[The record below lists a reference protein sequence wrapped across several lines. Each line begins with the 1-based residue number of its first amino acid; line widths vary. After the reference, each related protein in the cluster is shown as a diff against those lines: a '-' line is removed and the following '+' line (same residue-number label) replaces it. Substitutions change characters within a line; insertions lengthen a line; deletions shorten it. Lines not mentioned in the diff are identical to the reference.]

1 MMKTF
6 LLRISLWVFML
17 LSACAPAPTSSTGLS
32 QSTPGGLPKVLAVEN
47 FMADIAQ
54 NVAGDRVKVDSL
66 IPIGVDPHAFEPVPQ
81 DVVKIADSG
90 LLIVN
95 GAGLEESWLQK
106 TLNNAGGNRLVV
118 EAATGLA
125 SRTPRPG
132 ELVTPGAQGAATDPH
147 FWLDPTQVITY
158 TENIRDGLI
167 QVDPAGKDVYTR
179 NADNYITQ
187 LKTLDQWVADQVSQ
201 IPAGRRLLVT
211 NHESLGYYA
220 DRYGF
225 TIVGAII
232 PSTSPEASSSAQ
244 QIARLIDQI
253 KATQAP
259 AIFLEAGSNPQLA
272 DQIAQE
278 TGVKVVTD
286 LYTHFLTGPGG
297 SAPTYIDM
305 IKYNTRIIAAALK

>member
-1 MMKTF
+1 MKLF
-6 LLRISLWVFML
+6 LLRISLLAVL
-17 LSACAPAPTSSTGLS
+17 ALSACTPRSGPS
-32 QSTPGGLPKVLAVEN
+32 QSTSGGLPKVLAVEN
-47 FMADIAQ
+47 FLADMAQ

-66 IPIGVDPHAFEPVPQ
+66 LPVGVDPHAFEPVPQ
-81 DVVKIADSG
+81 DVAKIADSS

-95 GAGLEESWLQK
+95 GAGLEDSWLQK
-106 TLNNAGGNRLVV
+106 TLTNAGGNRLLV
-118 EAATGLA
+118 EAAAGLA

-132 ELVTPGAQGAATDPH
+132 ELVTPGAQGEATDPH
-147 FWLDPTQVITY
+147 FWLDASKAITY

-167 QVDPAGKDVYTR
+167 KADPAGKEVYTR
-179 NADNYITQ
+179 NADAYISQ
-187 LKTLDQWVADQVSQ
+187 LKALDQWVLDQVSQ
-201 IPAGRRLLVT
+201 IPAARRLLVT

-225 TIVGAII
+225 SIVGTII
-232 PSTSPEASSSAQ
+232 PSTSSEASTSAQ
-244 QIARLIDQI
+244 QLARLIDQI

-259 AIFLEAGSNPQLA
+259 AIFLEAGSNPQMA

-278 TGVKVVTD
+278 TGVKVITD

-305 IKYNTRIIAAALK
+305 IKYNTQIIVAALK